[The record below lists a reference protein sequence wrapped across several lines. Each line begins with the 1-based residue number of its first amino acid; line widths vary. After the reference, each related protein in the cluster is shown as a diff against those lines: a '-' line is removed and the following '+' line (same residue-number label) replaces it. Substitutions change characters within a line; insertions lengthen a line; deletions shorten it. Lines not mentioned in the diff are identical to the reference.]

1 MNKIGFEKEF
11 FLRTEKKNGLVL
23 NPSKY
28 GFDTDDLGI
37 LVEIRGEPFGT
48 IEEALASLIAKEL
61 QAKALAKKT
70 KHVLCDEPSVKL
82 NGKQIVEMITRYTKQ
97 VRDKFSEPKEYDTTK
112 VSDKKRL
119 TQKLSVLHAGMHI
132 HFSKEETK
140 EIPTSK
146 TTINVT
152 VKPIGIARIVDD
164 KMDALE
170 NAEVSHEVKTSTE
183 TIEYVVNKFIDV
195 PKVLMVLDKEFK
207 DEIAKAKRLP
217 SAYEVKKHGFEY
229 RSLPNNV
236 AIDKLLYVLDNKVMK
251 VL

>member
-1 MNKIGFEKEF
+1 MNKIGFEKEY
-11 FLRTEKKNGLVL
+11 FLRSEKKRKLVI
-23 NPSKY
+23 NPSEY

-37 LVEIRGEPFGT
+37 LVEVRGEPSNS
-48 IEEALASLIAKEL
+48 IEEALASLVTKEL
-61 QAKALAKKT
+61 QAKSLAKKT
-70 KHVLCDEPSVKL
+70 KHILCDEPSVKL
-82 NGKQIVEMITRYTKQ
+82 NPKQIVEMITRYTNQ

-119 TQKLSVLHAGMHI
+119 TQKLSVLNAGMHV

-140 EIPTSK
+140 EISTSK

-152 VKPIGIARIVDD
+152 VKPIGVARIIDD

-170 NAEVSHEVKTSTE
+170 NAEVSDEVETSTK

-195 PKVLMVLDKEFK
+195 PKVIMILDKEFK

-217 SAYEVKKHGFEY
+217 SAYEVKPHGFEY

-236 AIDKLLYVLDNKVMK
+236 DIDKLLYVLDSKVMRIM
-251 VL
+251 